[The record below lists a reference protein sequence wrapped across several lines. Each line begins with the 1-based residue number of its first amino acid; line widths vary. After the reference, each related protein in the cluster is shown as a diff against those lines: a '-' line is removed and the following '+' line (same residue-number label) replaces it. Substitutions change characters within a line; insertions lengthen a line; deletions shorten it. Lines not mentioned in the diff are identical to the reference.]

1 MTMQIFPPQGAPMRR
16 SAGAFVTLAF
26 LLLPS
31 LALAQNGV
39 IRGHVADSTGAP
51 LAHAAVTVDGQMART
66 STNDQGAYELRG
78 VPAGTW
84 TLRARALGYRPGSVR
99 VTVTAGGVA
108 RQDISLA
115 SQPISVAAID
125 VVVGSHAQHVAADE
139 LAVPVDV
146 FPAALLAQQGTSETS
161 QILQAVA
168 PSVNFPHQSVTD
180 ATDIARPF
188 TLRGLSPDHTLVLLD
203 GWRRHQMAVVNTFAY
218 GTAAGSSGVDMN
230 AIPAAAIEHIEVLRD
245 GASAQYGSDAI
256 AGVIN
261 LVTKQGRFSPFMSA
275 DAGEYVTSGYPV
287 DGTSVDVNG
296 GVGLGLG
303 RGSLALFGEF
313 QNRQPTNRAWADPYD
328 DSGNG
333 QTDSVSATGKVI
345 VKRNGVPQPNQH
357 WGDGLERDV
366 LTLANLR
373 MPLNAGG
380 TTELF
385 GLASYSFRVGTGFGY
400 RRYSSSDR
408 NWPSIYPFGFLPE
421 YHPDVTDYSATMG
434 VRGAFHGWGVEFG
447 GTFGHNDFRYN
458 LENTLNQSLGPSL
471 VFPQNA
477 AGIPN
482 QTSFFAGKLAR
493 DEFQAALTASRTV
506 DLGLPAP
513 VSVAA
518 GAAFR
523 WERFIIGQGELA
535 SYVNGGDTT
544 QSGGDPIPGSQVFPG
559 FSPADA
565 SSHSRTNVGVYA
577 DLETNLTRKFLA
589 NAAGRFE
596 SYSDFG
602 QRLTGKLAFRYQPT
616 SRITLRAA
624 ASTGFRAPGL
634 GQAYFSKVITNVIA
648 GVTEDI
654 GVFPVNNPAAVAL
667 GAKPLRDE
675 TSVNLSTGIAVTPW
689 ENLTVTADYFYILL
703 KHRIVLGATY
713 DDDTT
718 RAILTRNGYP
728 NIAGVQYFT
737 NGIDTRTQGV
747 DLNATLRLPD
757 VGGGAIDL
765 TAAANYTKTRIVHIE
780 ALPAVLQFSPHGGLL
795 DTVTTLAIERERPDW
810 RGTLTAQYTR
820 GGLHG
825 LVRGSYY
832 GGFRSAQPGYCDQCG
847 EFYGARTLVDVEVGY
862 RLGAADL
869 SIGVR
874 NLFDVY
880 PAQPH
885 TLTPIDPTDPSA
897 GTAKDYNSNY
907 ATFPWAA
914 ASPFGYNGRNLYS
927 RLRITLP

>member
-1 MTMQIFPPQGAPMRR
+1 MGRR
-16 SAGAFVTLAF
+16 TGAFVLFA

-31 LALAQNGV
+31 LALAQNGL
-39 IRGHVADSTGAP
+39 IRGHVADSSGAP
-51 LAHAAVTVDGQMART
+51 LAHASVTMDAQMART
-66 STNDQGAYELRG
+66 TTNERGAYELRG
-78 VPAGTW
+78 IPAGTW
-84 TLRARALGYRPGSVR
+84 MVRARALGYRPGTLR
-99 VTVTAGGVA
+99 VTVFAGAAA
-108 RQDISLA
+108 RGDFALE

-180 ATDIARPF
+180 ATDIVRPF

-230 AIPAAAIEHIEVLRD
+230 AIPSSAIDRIEVLRD

-256 AGVIN
+256 AGVVN
-261 LVTKQGRFSPFMSA
+261 LVTKQGRFSPFLNA
-275 DAGEYVTSGYPV
+275 DAGEYLTQGYAA
-287 DGTSVDVNG
+287 DGFSADVNG
-296 GVGLGLG
+296 GVGFGLG
-303 RGSLALFGEF
+303 RGSLALFGEL

-328 DSGNG
+328 NSGNG

-357 WGDGLERDV
+357 WGDGLERD
-366 LTLANLR
+366 LMTLANLQ
-373 MPLNAGG
+373 MPLNAAG
-380 TTELF
+380 TTSLF

-400 RRYSSSDR
+400 RRYSGSDR
-408 NWPSIYPFGFLPE
+408 NWTQIYPFGFLPE
-421 YHPDVTDYSATMG
+421 YHPDVTDYSATLG
-434 VRGAFHGWGVEFG
+434 VRGALSGWAVELG

-471 VFPQNA
+471 IFPQNSV
-477 AGIPN
+477 GIPN
-482 QTSFFAGKLAR
+482 QTSFFAGKVAR
-493 DEFQAALTASRTV
+493 DEFQTALTASRTV

-535 SYVNGGDTT
+535 SYVNGGDST
-544 QSGGDPIPGSQVFPG
+544 QSGADPIPGSQVFPG
-559 FSPADA
+559 FSPTDA
-565 SSHSRTNVGVYA
+565 STHSRTNVGVYT
-577 DLETNLTRKFLA
+577 DLETNLTPKFLA

-634 GQAYFSKVITNVIA
+634 GQQYFSKVITNVIA

-654 GVFPVNNPAAVAL
+654 GVFPVNSPVARAL

-675 TSVNLSTGIAVTPW
+675 TSVNLSTGVAVTPV

-713 DDDTT
+713 NDTT
-718 RAILTRNGYP
+718 TQRILADSGLG

-737 NGIDTRTQGV
+737 NGIDTRTQGL
-747 DLNATLRLPD
+747 DLNANLRLPD
-757 VGGGAIDL
+757 IAGGALDL
-765 TAAANYTKTRIVHIE
+765 TAAANYTVTRIVHMDG
-780 ALPAVLQFSPHGGLL
+780 LPPVLANSPHGGLL
-795 DTVTTLAIERERPDW
+795 DSVTTLAIERERPDW

-825 LVRGSYY
+825 LLRGSYY

-847 EFYGARTLVDVEVGY
+847 EFYGGRTLVDVEVGY

-869 SIGVR
+869 SVGVR

-885 TLTPIDPTDPSA
+885 TLTPIVPGDPSQ

-914 ASPFGYNGRNLYS
+914 ASPFGYNGRNLYT

>member
-1 MTMQIFPPQGAPMRR
+1 MRR
-16 SAGAFVTLAF
+16 SAGAFVALAF
-26 LLLPS
+26 LFLPS

-51 LAHAAVTVDGQMART
+51 VAHAAVTVDGQLART
-66 STNDQGAYELRG
+66 TTSDQGAYELRG

-84 TLRARALGYRPGSVR
+84 MVRARALGYRPEGLR

-108 RQDISLA
+108 RQDFSLV

-180 ATDIARPF
+180 ATDIVRPF

-230 AIPAAAIEHIEVLRD
+230 AIPSGAIDHIEVLRD

-256 AGVIN
+256 AGVVN

-275 DAGEYVTSGYPV
+275 DAGEYVTAGYPE
-287 DGTSVDVNG
+287 DGRSVDVNG

-303 RGSLALFGEF
+303 RGSLAIFGEF
-313 QNRQPTNRAWADPYD
+313 QDRQPTNRAWADPYD
-328 DSGNG
+328 ASGNG
-333 QTDSVSATGKVI
+333 LTDSVDASGHVVI
-345 VKRNGVPQPNQH
+345 KRNGVPQPNQH

-366 LTLANLR
+366 MTLANMQL
-373 MPLNAGG
+373 PLNASG
-380 TTELF
+380 TTNFF

-400 RRYSSSDR
+400 RRYSDSDR
-408 NWPSIYPFGFLPE
+408 NWPQIYPFGFLPE
-421 YHPDVTDYSATMG
+421 YHPDVTDYSATAG
-434 VRGAFHGWGVEFG
+434 VRGALNGWALELG

-458 LENTLNQSLGPSL
+458 LENTLNESLGPSL
-471 VFPQNA
+471 VYPQNA
-477 AGIPN
+477 AHIPN
-482 QTSFFAGKLAR
+482 QTSFFAGKVAR
-493 DEFQAALTASRTV
+493 DEFQTALTASRSV
-506 DLGLPAP
+506 EMGLPAP
-513 VSVAA
+513 VSVTA

-559 FSPADA
+559 FSPSDA
-565 SSHSRTNVGVYA
+565 STHSRTNVGAYV
-577 DLETNLTRKFLA
+577 DMETNLTRKFLA

-602 QRLTGKLAFRYQPT
+602 QRLTGKLAFRYQPV
-616 SRITLRAA
+616 RAVTLRAA

-654 GVFPVNNPAAVAL
+654 GIFPVNNPAAIAL
-667 GAKPLRDE
+667 GARPLRDE
-675 TSVNLSTGIAVTPW
+675 TSANLSAGFAVTPV
-689 ENLTVTADYFYILL
+689 ENFTLTADVFYI
-703 KHRIVLGATY
+703 KVSHRIVLGATY

-718 RAILTRNGYP
+718 RAILARNGYP

-747 DLNATLRLPD
+747 DLNANLRLPD
-757 VGGGAIDL
+757 VGGGSLDL
-765 TAAANYTKTRIVHIE
+765 TAAANYTQTRIVHME
-780 ALPAVLQFSPHGGLL
+780 PLPAVLQFSPHGGLL

-832 GGFRSAQPGYCDQCG
+832 GSFRSAQPGYCDQCG

-862 RLGAADL
+862 RLGVADL
-869 SIGVR
+869 SVGVR

-885 TLTPIDPTDPSA
+885 TLTPIDPADPSA
-897 GTAKDYNSNY
+897 GTAKDWNSNY
-907 ATFPWAA
+907 GTFPWAA
-914 ASPFGYNGRNLYS
+914 ASPFGYNGRNIYS